1 MVRFKTYTSNEKD
14 LNSNTKAY
22 RKDRVLSMNL
32 LEHYILN
39 DYKLTK
45 LSKDKTPTNDQTWY
59 RFDGTI
65 NCYGSKSHVVKLLT
79 KDEWTKIKK
88 QGYYMA

>member
-1 MVRFKTYTSNEKD
+1 
-14 LNSNTKAY
+14 
-22 RKDRVLSMNL
+22 MNL
-32 LEHYILN
+32 LEHYISN

-45 LSKDKTPTNDQTWY
+45 LSTDKAPTSDAIWY
-59 RFDGTI
+59 KFEGTI
-65 NCYGSKSHVVKLLT
+65 NCYGSKSHVVKLFT

>member
-1 MVRFKTYTSNEKD
+1 
-14 LNSNTKAY
+14 
-22 RKDRVLSMNL
+22 MNL
-32 LEHYILN
+32 LEHYISD

-45 LSKDKTPTNDQTWY
+45 LSNNNAPTKDTTWY
-59 RFDGTI
+59 RFDGTVD
-65 NCYGSKSHVVKLLT
+65 CYGSKSHVVKLFT